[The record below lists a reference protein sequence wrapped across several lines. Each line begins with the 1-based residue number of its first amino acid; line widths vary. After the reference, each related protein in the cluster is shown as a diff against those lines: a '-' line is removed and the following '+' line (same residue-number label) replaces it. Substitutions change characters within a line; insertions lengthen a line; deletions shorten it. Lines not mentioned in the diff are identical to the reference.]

1 MFGCCC
7 ILVWTLKSGVSC
19 VFRHTSCEL
28 KKGWRENNYFS
39 YWPVG
44 GTCCDKGSNRLH
56 TLCKNFRSEGASL
69 SLQQFSTKIRKLF
82 IHFGYSFTPAVF
94 NSSPR
99 APPLCTFCMFLSS
112 LQTFVLFDRKCP
124 AKWTSQDIPPSFQFE
139 ASVYVPFK
147 GHWSVRDVN
156 LNWIYLQRYILS
168 HFTSKF
174 RLCVMTLA

>member
-56 TLCKNFRSEGASL
+56 TLCKNFALRGHLWAFSSFQLKFENFL
-69 SLQQFSTKIRKLF
+69 SISA
-82 IHFGYSFTPAVF
+82 IHYTSGF